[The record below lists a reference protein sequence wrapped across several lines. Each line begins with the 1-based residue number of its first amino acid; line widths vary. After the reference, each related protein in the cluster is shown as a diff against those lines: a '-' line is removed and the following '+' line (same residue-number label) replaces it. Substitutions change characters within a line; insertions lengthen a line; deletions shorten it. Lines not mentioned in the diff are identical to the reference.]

1 MWYRY
6 SQTEPETNEEWCER
20 HKVERDGDKYVF
32 YHGTRIDL
40 KYLRAGS
47 LLATSPQE
55 AIDFGDTN
63 YWNDRR
69 FSFKVYKVKVSPE
82 EIHPGYWASLVSD
95 HPVELYYKVSRKKGS

>member
-6 SQTEPETNEEWCER
+6 SQTEPETNEEWLIR
-20 HKVERDGDKYVF
+20 HKVEKEGDKYVF
-32 YHGTRIDL
+32 YHGTRINL
-40 KYLRAGS
+40 PYLRAGS
-47 LLATSPQE
+47 LLATTPQE

-69 FSFKVYKVKVSPE
+69 MSFKVYKVKVSPE
-82 EIHPGYWASLVSD
+82 QIHPGYWASLVSD